1 MALKKKVMDSVL
13 VKPAGADCNMAC
25 TYCFYLE
32 KSHLFPELIKRRMSE
47 DVLEEMIKQ
56 VMRYSRRH
64 ISFSWQGGEPTL
76 MGLSFFKKIVEI
88 QQKYGQGHVV
98 GNGLQTNSIL
108 IDRQWAGFLRDYCF
122 LVGISLDGPEH
133 IHDHY
138 RLLRDGRGSWAIVIE
153 KTKLLLDSSVEVN
166 VLTVLNDYSV
176 QFPEEIYIFLKSL
189 GLNYMQFIP
198 CVELDPRNPERM
210 ASFSVSPEKYGEFL
224 VKVFD
229 LWLSDFIDDLPTTS
243 IRYYDSVFYHYVGM
257 VPPECTLMKECG
269 NYVLVEHNGDVY
281 SCDFFVEPR
290 WKLGNVLEGDLDFML
305 NSQRQK
311 EFGKM
316 KASLPRECRKC
327 RWLQKCRGGCVKDRL
342 HNSLNQ
348 KLNFLCPAYKMFFEH
363 ADRKL
368 RTMAEDWKK
377 RQPFLGSELLRDDE
391 SRSRLEEKAG
401 HNDPCP
407 CGSGKKYKSCCGKIS

>member
-1 MALKKKVMDSVL
+1 MASKKKVMDSVL
-13 VKPAGADCNMAC
+13 VKPVGPDCNMTC

-32 KSHLFPELIKRRMSE
+32 KSGLFPESTKRRMNK

-56 VMRYSRRH
+56 VMKHSRRH

-76 MGLSFFKKIVEI
+76 MGIPFFKKVIEL
-88 QQKYGQGHVV
+88 QKEYGRGHVV

-108 IDRQWAGFLRDYCF
+108 IDRQWARFLRDHCF

-138 RLLRDGRGSWAIVIE
+138 RLFRDGRGSWAIVVE
-153 KTKLLLDSSVEVN
+153 KTKLLLDSGVEVN
-166 VLTVLNDYSV
+166 ALTVLNDYSV
-176 QFPEEIYIFLKSL
+176 QFPEEIYEFLKSL
-189 GLNYMQFIP
+189 GLKYMQFIP
-198 CVELDPRNPERM
+198 CVELDPENPKRM

-224 VKVFD
+224 VKVFE
-229 LWLSDFIDDLPTTS
+229 LWLSDFLDDLPTTS
-243 IRYYDSVFYHYVGM
+243 IRYFDSVFYLYVGM
-257 VPPECTLMKECG
+257 APPECTLRKECG

-281 SCDFFVEPR
+281 SCDFFADPR
-290 WKLGNVLEGDLDFML
+290 WKLGNVLEGNLDFML

-311 EFGKM
+311 EFGKK
-316 KASLPRECRKC
+316 KASLPRECQEC
-327 RWLQKCRGGCVKDRL
+327 RWLQKCRGGCIKDRL

-368 RTMAEDWKK
+368 KKRVADWKVK
-377 RQPFLGSELLRDDE
+377 QSFQGSDLLKDDGLK
-391 SRSRLEEKAG
+391 SRVKE
-401 HNDPCP
+401 
-407 CGSGKKYKSCCGKIS
+407 